1 MTFKVGELVIMQN
14 ASYYTEWNGALGV
27 IVSPLAPRTSMDLLS
42 MQYKTN
48 ASYRVKVLTEDGIVV
63 DARPHQIRRLRGPE
77 EAAESEQQRSKS
89 VPTGIS

>member
-42 MQYKTN
+42 MQYRTN
-48 ASYRVKVLTEDGIVV
+48 PSYRVKILARDGIVV
-63 DARPHQIRRLRGPE
+63 DARPHQIRHLRGPDE
-77 EAAESEQQRSKS
+77 TSRRSRKRRRP
-89 VPTGIS
+89 VPAGVS